1 MDGRD
6 LTKSDNPGIT
16 REFNMTYRDT
26 LITGE
31 SVIEGDWHGDS
42 QVRNTVSIDDEFA
55 YEIGG
60 AKIGDE
66 IEVFIQGIT
75 LKSTISSIRKTDQS
89 SGLPFFY
96 LVFSP
101 DVLEGFPVSYF
112 GTIDVSDDIDMDVLE
127 QRLGSAYPNIIPIQ
141 TTKIRDTVITL
152 INTLVTVAQIIGI
165 PSIIL

>member
-16 REFNMTYRDT
+16 REFNMTYRDI

-31 SVIEGDWHGDS
+31 SVIEGDWHGDF
-42 QVRNTVSIDDEFA
+42 QARNTVSIDDEFA
-55 YEIGG
+55 SEIGG

-101 DVLEGFPVSYF
+101 DVLE
-112 GTIDVSDDIDMDVLE
+112 
-127 QRLGSAYPNIIPIQ
+127 
-141 TTKIRDTVITL
+141 
-152 INTLVTVAQIIGI
+152 
-165 PSIIL
+165 